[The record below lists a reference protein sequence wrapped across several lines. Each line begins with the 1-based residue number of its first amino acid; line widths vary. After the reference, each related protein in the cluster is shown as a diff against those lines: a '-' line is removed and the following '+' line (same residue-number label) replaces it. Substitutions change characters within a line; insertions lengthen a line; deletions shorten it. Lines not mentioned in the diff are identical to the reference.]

1 MSDQK
6 NADSPDTRVEAAPP
20 VPTGELAPV
29 REGQVD
35 AEPRKS
41 HYGDGV
47 QPWDLILAAGWGP
60 AFAASNVLKYLRRT
74 KNPAHSAESAAWYYD
89 RLVEGCAGKLADKA
103 PNSAE
108 EWQTTLDRLEMQLT
122 VVERLQARR
131 LA

>member
-1 MSDQK
+1 VSESK
-6 NADSPDTRVEAAPP
+6 EVPP
-20 VPTGELAPV
+20 ALAPI
-29 REGQVD
+29 RPDQGD
-35 AEPRKS
+35 SEPRKA

-74 KNPAHSAESAAWYYD
+74 KNPEHSAESAAWYYD
-89 RLVEGCAGKLADKA
+89 RLVEGCAGKLTAA
-103 PNSAE
+103 PNPVA
-108 EWQTTLDRLEMQLT
+108 EWQTALDKLEMTLT